1 LTYTLPQL
9 RETVAA
15 PPQTA
20 YLVTSGDSRQP
31 ANIASWPTQV
41 ELEGIIAAELERN
54 GWQVRRA
61 APLADGAEHG
71 FVSSQREGIEV
82 FKNVP
87 PDAPVVVAIANW
99 QYSHHVLPGLRT
111 HRGPI
116 LTVAN
121 FSGRWPGLVGL
132 LNLNAGL
139 TKMGRD
145 YSTLWTVDGT
155 DEWFRDG
162 IASWTATGTVTHDE
176 SHVRPLPALPDTPE
190 TELGRA
196 LAAELLAEKA
206 LIGIF
211 DEGCMGMYNAII
223 DDELLNPI
231 GIYKERLS
239 QSALWAEMQRVGDD
253 EAAEVG
259 RWLTEQGMTFRLGTD

>member
-1 LTYTLPQL
+1 MTYTLPQL
-9 RETVAA
+9 REATDA

-20 YLVTSGDSRQP
+20 YLVTSGDSREP
-31 ANIASWPTQV
+31 ANVNSWPTQV
-41 ELEGIIAAELERN
+41 ELEAIITAEFERN

-61 APLADGAEHG
+61 APVAEGDKHG
-71 FVSSQREGIEV
+71 FVSSQRQGIEV
-82 FKNVP
+82 FKSIP
-87 PDAPVVVAIANW
+87 PEAPVVVAIANW

-116 LTVAN
+116 LTIAN

-139 TKMGRD
+139 TKMDRD

-162 IASWTATGTVTHDE
+162 IRSWASTGPVRHDE
-176 SHVRPLPALPDTPE
+176 SPVRPLPALPETPE

-196 LAAELLAEKA
+196 LAAELLDRGATA
-206 LIGIF
+206 L
-211 DEGCMGMYNAII
+211 MAVA
-223 DDELLNPI
+223 P
-231 GIYKERLS
+231 
-239 QSALWAEMQRVGDD
+239 
-253 EAAEVG
+253 
-259 RWLTEQGMTFRLGTD
+259 